1 MEFGLHSLPRQQ
13 LVTHAAVF
21 VLLHISVKCALVC
34 SECRGE
40 DLLGAIM
47 LPSLDLTMVSERHHD
62 DGEAVDM
69 FSQVMMVFLARRV
82 IKHSVHVL
90 G

>member
-1 MEFGLHSLPRQQ
+1 MSWRRSVGCYHVTIFGLNNGYVFLFIF
-13 LVTHAAVF
+13 LAA
-21 VLLHISVKCALVC
+21 AN
-34 SECRGE
+34 
-40 DLLGAIM
+40 DLGRFE
-47 LPSLDLTMVSERHHD
+47 SVSERHHD